1 MSRSR
6 DRRKSDGDRVGR
18 AEQKQNTRR
27 ALLDAALRLLAHQSF
42 DSLSLREV
50 TREVGIVPTAF
61 YRHFSNMEE
70 LGLVLVD
77 ESFRTMRRLVRA
89 AREEPLPQD
98 QLIRRSVE
106 AFTAYVRAHRTY
118 FQFIARERF
127 GGVDAIRAAIRN
139 EIRLFVSELATDLAR
154 SPLLETWSTQDLQML
169 ASLIV
174 GAMTSVVE
182 QLVDVPSRSA
192 EMEAD
197 IIRVAKN
204 QLRLITLGIP
214 LWRVSRGESE
224 PPPPASGDGL
234 DPQP

>member
-1 MSRSR
+1 MSRHRGHRSE
-6 DRRKSDGDRVGR
+6 GDRVAR

-61 YRHFSNMEE
+61 YRHFSTMEE

-89 AREEPLPQD
+89 VREEPLPQD

-106 AFTAYVRAHRTY
+106 AFTAYVRAHRSY

-127 GGVDAIRAAIRN
+127 GGVDAIRGAIRH

-154 SPLLETWSTQDLQML
+154 LPPLEAWSTQDLQML

-182 QLVDVPSRSA
+182 QLVDLPSRSPDA
-192 EMEAD
+192 EAD
-197 IIRVAKN
+197 IIRVAEK
-204 QLRLITLGIP
+204 QLRLIVLGVP
-214 LWRVSRGESE
+214 HFRVARREAG
-224 PPPPASGDGL
+224 ALKDGL
-234 DPQP
+234 DAEP

>member
-1 MSRSR
+1 MSSRHRARRSE
-6 DRRKSDGDRVGR
+6 GDRVAR

-61 YRHFSNMEE
+61 YRHFSTMEE

-89 AREEPLPQD
+89 VREEPLPQD
-98 QLIRRSVE
+98 QLIRRSVQ
-106 AFTAYVRAHRTY
+106 AFTAYVRAHRSY
-118 FQFIARERF
+118 FQFVARERF
-127 GGVDAIRAAIRN
+127 GGVDAIRGAIRN

-154 SPLLETWSTQDLQML
+154 LPPLEAWSTQDLQML

-182 QLVDVPSRSA
+182 QLVDLPSRSA
-192 EMEAD
+192 DAEAD
-197 IIRVAKN
+197 IIRVAER
-204 QLRLITLGIP
+204 QLRLIVLGVP
-214 LWRVSRGESE
+214 HFRGARREAE
-224 PPPPASGDGL
+224 PPASLGDGL
-234 DPQP
+234 DAEP